1 MKKWEKRLLFMFSG
15 IFFLGIA
22 IAGCGQKH
30 PDQMQEHYTIGVV
43 TKSKDSEYWMSVCSG
58 MEKAVQN
65 RDAEVEVVILSPD
78 SETDEKIQKKMIEDL
93 IKMQVD
99 ALAVSPVDSY
109 ENQGYITK
117 AEEEGIPVYSYDTPV
132 CDCQIP
138 YIGIDNEKAGY
149 ALAEVMAQ
157 YMNYKGKIAV
167 IGGSMRQA
175 CHRQRIEGF
184 QACME
189 SYPDIQIET
198 VKSGYSNLR
207 VSEKEME
214 QIQRDYPD
222 LNGIMTTSAVTAL
235 GIAEATKGTGI
246 VIASMDEQEDA
257 VRAVE
262 DGRILALGAQSG
274 YQIGYETIG
283 YILDDLE
290 GKELEQE
297 KILDIEI
304 LTSDNIPK

>member
-1 MKKWEKRLLFMFSG
+1 MGSDPNKQMIPVSHLTDADFKKWNSN
-15 IFFLGIA
+15 
-22 IAGCGQKH
+22 C
-30 PDQMQEHYTIGVV
+30 
-43 TKSKDSEYWMSVCSG
+43 
-58 MEKAVQN
+58 
-65 RDAEVEVVILSPD
+65 
-78 SETDEKIQKKMIEDL
+78 
-93 IKMQVD
+93 
-99 ALAVSPVDSY
+99 
-109 ENQGYITK
+109 IT
-117 AEEEGIPVYSYDTPV
+117 
-132 CDCQIP
+132 
-138 YIGIDNEKAGY
+138 
-149 ALAEVMAQ
+149 
-157 YMNYKGKIAV
+157 
-167 IGGSMRQA
+167 
-175 CHRQRIEGF
+175 
-184 QACME
+184 
-189 SYPDIQIET
+189 
-198 VKSGYSNLR
+198 
-207 VSEKEME
+207 EKEME

-274 YQIGYETIG
+274 YQIGYETIV

>member
-1 MKKWEKRLLFMFSG
+1 MKRWEKRLPFILSG
-15 IFFLGIA
+15 IFFSGIA
-22 IAGCGQKH
+22 IFGCGQKH
-30 PDQMQEHYTIGVV
+30 IDKRQEHYTIGVV

-58 MEKAVQN
+58 MEKAVQDRN
-65 RDAEVEVVILSPD
+65 AEVVILSPD

-99 ALAVSPVDSY
+99 ALAVSPADSY
-109 ENQGYITK
+109 DNQDYITK

-132 CDCQIP
+132 YDCEVP
-138 YIGIDNEKAGY
+138 YIGIDNEKTGY
-149 ALAEVMAQ
+149 QLAEVMAESI
-157 YMNYKGKIAV
+157 NYKGKIAV

-184 QACME
+184 QSCMKA
-189 SYPDIQIET
+189 YPDIQIET

-214 QIQRDYPD
+214 QIQKDYPD
-222 LNGIMTTSAVTAL
+222 LDGIMTTSAVTAL
-235 GIAEATKGTGI
+235 GLAEATKGTGI
-246 VIASMDEQEDA
+246 AIVSVDEQEDA

-283 YILDDLE
+283 YILDALGGKALE
-290 GKELEQE
+290 RE
-297 KILDIEI
+297 KILGIEI
-304 LTSDNIPK
+304 LTSDKILK